1 MPSFSTPKSVVF
13 VCHWLPD
20 GELARWRHE
29 FQCIEF
35 IDAKAPDASGRAD
48 IAYGLPDLA
57 RLPEAA
63 RLGWIQLASAGVR
76 KEP

>member
-1 MPSFSTPKSVVF
+1 MPKSVVF

-29 FQCIEF
+29 FPGIAF
-35 IDAKAPDASGRAD
+35 VDAKALDALGRAD

-63 RLGWIQLASAGVR
+63 RLGCIQLASAGVT
-76 KEP
+76 KVP